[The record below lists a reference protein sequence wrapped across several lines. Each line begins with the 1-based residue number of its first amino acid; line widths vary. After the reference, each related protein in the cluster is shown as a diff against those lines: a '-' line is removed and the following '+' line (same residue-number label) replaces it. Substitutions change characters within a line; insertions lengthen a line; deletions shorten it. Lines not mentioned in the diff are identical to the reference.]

1 MAIVD
6 VNFHSNCLNR
16 MVTYKAIIP
25 TEHKLK
31 NKPFKTLYLLHGIT
45 DNHNQWIVGTRIV
58 LLANRYRLAVIML
71 LGKIVFMWMMK
82 LAVICTEN
90 LLGVSLLNIHD
101 NSFIFQKKEK
111 IRSLLDFRWGAME
124 QHAI

>member
-31 NKPFKTLYLLHGIT
+31 I
-45 DNHNQWIVGTRIV
+45 
-58 LLANRYRLAVIML
+58 NRL
-71 LGKIVFMWMMK
+71 K
-82 LAVICTEN
+82 
-90 LLGVSLLNIHD
+90 H
-101 NSFIFQKKEK
+101 FIFY
-111 IRSLLDFRWGAME
+111 ME
-124 QHAI
+124 SQIITINGL